1 MLIEIAS
8 TEPPPEGKKMGK
20 VAGAMGESLYAWP
33 NIIEKLKVGSRYE
46 IEIEESDFNGRPF
59 RKIKKVKPAVAS
71 AKAGDNVIPMQ
82 RGNGAA
88 PPASSHDAEMAFVRE
103 LLAVAV
109 RTGAV
114 AFSAHDL
121 RAAITLLRTLW
132 REQSGK

>member
-1 MLIEIAS
+1 MTQIIEIAS

-33 NIIEKLKVGSRYE
+33 NIIEKLKVGGRYE
-46 IEIEESDFNGRPF
+46 IEIEESDFNGRTF
-59 RKIKKVKPAVAS
+59 RKIKKVKPAN
-71 AKAGDNVIPMQ
+71 GDNVIPMKP
-82 RGNGAA
+82 GNPAA
-88 PPASSHDAEMAFVRE
+88 PASAHDAEMVFVRE

-114 AFSAHDL
+114 AFAAHDL
-121 RAAITLLRTLW
+121 RAAISLLRALW

>member
-33 NIIEKLKVGSRYE
+33 NIIEKLKIGSRYE
-46 IEIEESDFNGRPF
+46 VEIADMGDFNGRPGGK
-59 RKIKKVKPAVAS
+59 KITKIKPAVAS
-71 AKAGDNVIPMQ
+71 AKAGDNVIPP
-82 RGNGAA
+82 GNPAA
-88 PPASSHDAEMAFVRE
+88 PAAAPDAEMVFVRE

-114 AFSAHDL
+114 AFSPHDL
-121 RAAITLLRTLW
+121 RAAIALLRTLW
-132 REQSGK
+132 REQSRQ